1 MDFIVF
7 AVLSAAA
14 IVAGLATIAWKNPI
28 RSALSLIICLFAL
41 AGVYVTLYAHFIAAM
56 QVLVYAGA
64 IMVLFVFVIMLLN
77 LQEGKLAEAKVTIVS
92 VLSGVVVLLLV
103 GKFYRVL
110 STFGSNGGPMVP
122 GKGIGPEFG
131 TVSPIGEML
140 FKQFLLPFELVSVLL
155 LIAVVGAVVI
165 ARRRFWREGE

>member
-7 AVLSAAA
+7 ALLAAVT
-14 IVAGLATIAWKNPI
+14 IVAALATIAWRNPI
-28 RSALSLIICLFAL
+28 RSALSLIVCLFATS
-41 AGVYVTLYAHFIAAM
+41 GIYVTLYAHFMAAM

-64 IMVLFVFVIMLLN
+64 VMVLFVFVIMLLN
-77 LQEGKLAEAKVTIVS
+77 LGKGKLAEAKVTIIS

-110 STFGSNGGPMVP
+110 SGLGSDGGPLVA

-131 TVSPIGEML
+131 TIGPVGEML
-140 FKQFLLPFELVSVLL
+140 FKQFLLPFELTGLL
-155 LIAVVGAVVI
+155 LLVAVVGAVII
-165 ARRRFWREGE
+165 ARKRFWREGE

>member
-7 AVLSAAA
+7 ALLAAVT
-14 IVAGLATIAWKNPI
+14 IVAALATIAWRNPI
-28 RSALSLIICLFAL
+28 RSALSLIVCLFAT
-41 AGVYVTLYAHFIAAM
+41 AGIYVTLYAHFMAAM

-64 IMVLFVFVIMLLN
+64 VMVLFVFVIMLLN
-77 LQEGKLAEAKVTIVS
+77 LGKGKLAEAKVTIIS

-110 STFGSNGGPMVP
+110 SGLGSDGGPLVP
-122 GKGIGPEFG
+122 GKGVGPDFGAIGP
-131 TVSPIGEML
+131 VGEML
-140 FKQFLLPFELVSVLL
+140 FKQFLLPFELASILL
-155 LIAVVGAVVI
+155 LVAVVGAVII